1 LQNVEDWLAR
11 AGDLGQQLRALRK
24 AASLTGEQVAAQLG
38 WTQSKVSK
46 IENGR
51 QMPTAEDVA
60 AFARCCHLDQQ
71 GAGQLLAQLEDL
83 QHVHQRW
90 RAQMRTGQA
99 GLQRRFTSLL
109 RKMHTVRNAETV
121 YIPGL
126 LQTPEYIRHRMI
138 EGMWL
143 DRTSDDP
150 DITIE
155 DAAAADEFEIDAGV
169 AERVR
174 RQQLLYE
181 PGRMFEFITTEAAL
195 RLLLCPVDVMI
206 GQLDRL
212 MAVTEAMPNVSFGIV
227 PFRVPLP
234 FTPQNGFLLLDDQT
248 VIIESI
254 GGETALRG
262 DEAAVYVRAMRYLA
276 AESVYGADARVL
288 IAQALAA
295 LRREERRTETS

>member
-1 LQNVEDWLAR
+1 MQNVEDWLAR
-11 AGDLGQQLRALRK
+11 AGDLGQQLRTLRK
-24 AASLTGEQVAAQLG
+24 AASLTGERVAAQLG

-60 AFARCCHLDQQ
+60 AFAQCCHVDQQ
-71 GAGQLLAQLEDL
+71 GTAQLLGQLEDL

-99 GLQRRFTSLL
+99 GLQRRFTSVL
-109 RKMHTVRNAETV
+109 RKMHTIRNAETV

-126 LQTPEYIRHRMI
+126 LQTPEYIRQRMV

-150 DITIE
+150 DVTIE
-155 DAAAADEFEIDAGV
+155 AAAAVDEFEIEAGV

-181 PGRMFEFITTEAAL
+181 PGRTFEFVTTEAAL
-195 RLLLCPVDVMI
+195 RLLLCPIDVMI

-212 MAVTEAMPNVSFGIV
+212 MAVTEGPPNVSFGIV
-227 PFRVPLP
+227 PFGATLP
-234 FTPQNGFLLLDDQT
+234 FTPQNGFLLLDDHT

-288 IAQALAA
+288 ITDALAA
-295 LRREERRTETS
+295 LRRGAQRTGTN